1 MGWERDTAAMGA
13 FNSKVQRELKQRLEN
28 AAAYAETAVKRE
40 LSRPGMGKL
49 YGSHRASAPGQ
60 APSVWRGDLRA
71 SITHK
76 VMRVGMF
83 LTALVGTNKRT
94 APLLEYGTS
103 RMAPR
108 PFMRVTIER
117 IRPILWRLMAGEKN

>member
-13 FNSKVQRELKQRLEN
+13 FNQKVQRDLKQRLEN

-40 LSRPGMGKL
+40 LSKPGMGKL
-49 YGSHRASAPGQ
+49 YGSHRASIPGQ
-60 APSVWRGDLRA
+60 PPAVWRGDLRA

-76 VMRVGMF
+76 VIRAGMF
-83 LTALVGTNKRT
+83 LTALVGSNKRT
-94 APLLEYGTS
+94 APLLEFGTS
-103 RMAPR
+103 KMAPR
-108 PFMRVTIER
+108 PFMRNTIER